1 VDVRRLAAVDMHG
14 AYGRPWR
21 RWVIVA
27 EFLTGA
33 TAGVAL
39 GVYLTAAAQGWARLI
54 GLWVAGACLNYVP
67 LAAHALDL
75 TRPGRLDREL
85 AGVDI
90 RAALR
95 HYTTRQLWI
104 AVPLLLWL
112 LALRQ
117 WRAPRP

>member
-1 VDVRRLAAVDMHG
+1 MDVRRLAAVDMHG
-14 AYGRPWR
+14 LYGRPWR

-33 TAGVAL
+33 TVGVAL
-39 GVYLTAAAQGWARLI
+39 GVYAAAVAPGWGRLI
-54 GLWVAGACLNYVP
+54 GLWIAGACLNYVP

-75 TRPGRLDREL
+75 SRPGRLDREL
-85 AGVDI
+85 AGVDV

-104 AVPLLLWL
+104 AVPLLLWP

-117 WRAPRP
+117 RRSPRP

>member
-1 VDVRRLAAVDMHG
+1 MDVRRLAAVDMHG

-39 GVYLTAAAQGWARLI
+39 GVYVTAAGHGWARLI

>member
-33 TAGVAL
+33 TVGVAL
-39 GVYLTAAAQGWARLI
+39 GVYVTAVAHGWGRLI

-90 RAALR
+90 PAALR
-95 HYTTRQLWI
+95 HYTTRQLWV
-104 AVPLLLWL
+104 AVPLLFWP

>member
-1 VDVRRLAAVDMHG
+1 MDVRRLAAVDMHG